1 MRGKETVSEW
11 TDSLSGPDYAKAARW
26 NADDLRGCMHILIT
40 GGAGFIGSHL
50 AERLV
55 HDGHMVTALD
65 DLSTGRMSNLAA
77 LAHTNQFRF
86 VEGDVLDAGLV
97 QHHVAEAD
105 AVFHLAAAVGVKLIM
120 EQPSRSILTNIG
132 GTENVLKAAVAGGK
146 LTFIAST
153 SEVYGKATK
162 FPFNEDDD
170 LVIGATKNLRWSYA
184 SAKQLD
190 EFMALA
196 YARDSA
202 LPVVVLRFF
211 NTTGPRQTGRYGMV
225 LPNFVQ
231 AALEGRPLMVHG
243 TGTQSRCFGH
253 VLDVVEAL
261 CRLLVTPDAQ
271 GQVFNI
277 GTDQEV
283 TIRGLA
289 ETVVELVG
297 SRSAIE
303 LVPYAEVYP
312 VGFEDMMRRLPDMG
326 KLQRAIGFRPM
337 RSLREIITDIIAE
350 KKASGLA

>member
-1 MRGKETVSEW
+1 
-11 TDSLSGPDYAKAARW
+11 
-26 NADDLRGCMHILIT
+26 MHILIT

-55 HDGHMVTALD
+55 TDGHTVTALD
-65 DLSTGRMSNLAA
+65 DLSTGRLSNLAA
-77 LAHTNQFRF
+77 VQNTNQLQF
-86 VEGDVLDAGLV
+86 VQGSVLDRDLV
-97 QHHVAEAD
+97 QEHVNSAD
-105 AVFHLAAAVGVKLIM
+105 VVFHLAAAVGVKLIM

-132 GTENVLKAAVAGGK
+132 GTENVLHAAIPGKK

-162 FPFNEDDD
+162 FPFHEDDD

-231 AALEGRPLMVHG
+231 SALEDRPLMVHG

-261 CRLLVTPDAQ
+261 VRLMHLPAAQ

-283 TIRGLA
+283 TIRSLA
-289 ETVVELVG
+289 EQVIALTG
-297 SRSAIE
+297 SLSPIE
-303 LVPYAEVYP
+303 MIPYDQVYP
-312 VGFEDMMRRLPDMG
+312 VGFEDMMRRLPDMA
-326 KLQRAIGFRPM
+326 KLQAAIGFRPM
-337 RSLREIITDIIAE
+337 RTLHQIITDIIAE
-350 KKASGLA
+350 KKATGLA

>member
-1 MRGKETVSEW
+1 MRV
-11 TDSLSGPDYAKAARW
+11 
-26 NADDLRGCMHILIT
+26 LIT

-50 AERLV
+50 AEALLEGNHEV
-55 HDGHMVTALD
+55 FVLD
-65 DLSTGRMSNLAA
+65 DLSTGSIDNI
-77 LAHTNQFRF
+77 AHLKGKPGFHYTIDTVFN
-86 VEGDVLDAGLV
+86 DSL
-97 QHHVAEAD
+97 VAEMVDRAD
-105 AVFHLAAAVGVKLIM
+105 VVFHLAAAVGVKLIM
-120 EQPSRSILTNIG
+120 EQPSQSILTNIG
-132 GTENVLKAAVAGGK
+132 GTENVLRAAIPGKK

-162 FPFNEDDD
+162 LPFNEDDD

-231 AALEGRPLMVHG
+231 SALDGRPLMVHG

-261 CRLLVTPDAQ
+261 SRLMHLPAAQ

-283 TIRGLA
+283 TIRSLA
-289 ETVVELVG
+289 EQVIALTG
-297 SRSAIE
+297 SASPIQMI
-303 LVPYAEVYP
+303 PYDQVYP
-312 VGFEDMMRRLPDMG
+312 VGFEDMMRRLPDVS
-326 KLQRAIGFRPM
+326 KLQAAIGFRPM
-337 RSLREIITDIIAE
+337 RTLQEIITDIIAE

>member
-1 MRGKETVSEW
+1 
-11 TDSLSGPDYAKAARW
+11 
-26 NADDLRGCMHILIT
+26 MHILIT

-55 HDGHMVTALD
+55 RDGHSVTALD
-65 DLSTGRMSNLAA
+65 DLSTGRLSNLKT
-77 LAHTNQFRF
+77 LANTNQFRL
-86 VEGDVLDAGLV
+86 VQGDVLDRELV
-97 QHHVAEAD
+97 QEHVDAAD
-105 AVFHLAAAVGVKLIM
+105 VVFHMAAAVGVKLIM

-132 GTENVLKAAVAGGK
+132 GTENVLKAAIPGRK

-231 AALEGRPLMVHG
+231 AALEGRPLTVHG
-243 TGTQSRCFGH
+243 TGTDRKS
-253 VLDVVEAL
+253 VV
-261 CRLLVTPDAQ
+261 
-271 GQVFNI
+271 
-277 GTDQEV
+277 
-283 TIRGLA
+283 
-289 ETVVELVG
+289 
-297 SRSAIE
+297 
-303 LVPYAEVYP
+303 
-312 VGFEDMMRRLPDMG
+312 
-326 KLQRAIGFRPM
+326 
-337 RSLREIITDIIAE
+337 
-350 KKASGLA
+350 